1 MKTAITFG
9 LDELEKVAEKI
20 IATYPDDRIFYFKGE
35 LGAGKT
41 TLIKSLCNKLGVREG
56 LSSPTFSIINE
67 YETADNK
74 IIYHADLYRLKNID
88 EAKAIGLD
96 EYLDSGNYCFIEWP
110 ELIESYFEGVSIEIS
125 KVNEM
130 SRKLVSFKTRV

>member
-1 MKTAITFG
+1 
-9 LDELEKVAEKI
+9 
-20 IATYPDDRIFYFKGE
+20 
-35 LGAGKT
+35 
-41 TLIKSLCNKLGVREG
+41 VREG

>member
-1 MKTAITFG
+1 MKATITFG
-9 LDELEKVAEKI
+9 LDELEKVASQLLK
-20 IATYPDDRIFYFKGE
+20 AYPDERIFYFKGE

-41 TLIKSLCNKLGVREG
+41 TLIKSLCNLLSVSEG

-67 YETADNK
+67 YETADKK
-74 IIYHADLYRLKNID
+74 IVYHADLYRLKNID

-110 ELIESYFEGVSIEIS
+110 ELIESYFDGICIEIF

-130 SRKLVSFKTRV
+130 SRKLASFKTRD